1 MESHDDR
8 TVGAITTGS
17 QKMEFWGFFWSRFQ
31 SSSFAA
37 TRPRMGFSLKRPG
50 SVMDVNLVKVKEEKE
65 EEFEMLQD
73 LVIVGSRS
81 SKNVILNMKF
91 DVELDIIEPGNT
103 INKQ

>member
-1 MESHDDR
+1 
-8 TVGAITTGS
+8 
-17 QKMEFWGFFWSRFQ
+17 
-31 SSSFAA
+31 
-37 TRPRMGFSLKRPG
+37 MGFSLKRPG